1 MQCGYMTCDG
11 NNTRLQIITS
21 DYPDVRTLH
30 ILSLHLPGSDD
41 RTVRLWDCETGQC
54 IKIFRT
60 HTVADVKFD
69 NKQIITASFDN
80 TAACWDMVTG
90 ERVRHYRGH
99 IGAVFTVDYDE
110 EVDVLVTGLYAA
122 NLSMQ

>member
-1 MQCGYMTCDG
+1 MTFC
-11 NNTRLQIITS
+11 LIIT
-21 DYPDVRTLH
+21 
-30 ILSLHLPGSDD
+30 GSDD
-41 RTVRLWDCETGQC
+41 RTVRLWDCDTGQC

-69 NKQIITASFDN
+69 SKQIITASFDN

-110 EVDVLVTGLYAA
+110 EVDVLVTGELEVRGIWC
-122 NLSMQ
+122 